1 MTNCLSCG
9 ECHAVSDETASG
21 WRGFLTDDEYEPAE
35 VLILCP
41 DCAQREFGPRQLR
54 LRTDDD
60 CD

>member
-1 MTNCLSCG
+1 VTYCLSCA
-9 ECHAVSDETASG
+9 ECHAVSDEAASG

-41 DCAQREFGPRQLR
+41 ECAVREFGPRQLR
-54 LRTDDD
+54 MRIEDD

>member
-1 MTNCLSCG
+1 VTYCLFCA
-9 ECHAVSDETASG
+9 ECHAVSDEAASG

-41 DCAQREFGPRQLR
+41 ECAVREFGPRQLR
-54 LRTDDD
+54 MRIEDD

>member
-1 MTNCLSCG
+1 VTNCLSCV

-54 LRTDDD
+54 MRIDDD
-60 CD
+60 RD